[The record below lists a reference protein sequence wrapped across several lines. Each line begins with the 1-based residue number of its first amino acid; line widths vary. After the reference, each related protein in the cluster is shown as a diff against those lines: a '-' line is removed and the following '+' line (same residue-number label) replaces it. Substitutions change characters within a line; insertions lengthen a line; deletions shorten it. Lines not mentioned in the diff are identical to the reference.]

1 MIKKGKLFQTE
12 EVKTR
17 EEVSQFLR
25 ELADKIESGS
35 VSMSQ
40 GQQEV
45 ELKIPQRIE
54 MDIDVEQNDK
64 GQKGIQQELEIELS
78 WYEGDKGGP
87 LELS

>member
-64 GQKGIQQELEIELS
+64 GQKGIQHELEIELS